1 MQLHLLELCKAEKVH
16 LALYFPRCNWF
27 DEAAYNLHYHLFQ
40 VLWSGVVT
48 NYSTSPFAEEMF
60 EKTKQM
66 LTEYEVVINR
76 WPQYTIILENV
87 SSILLSME
95 TCRPCLMCFYGCAN
109 VPNNCKTTLLFAD
122 SAFR

>member
-1 MQLHLLELCKAEKVH
+1 MFLTL
-16 LALYFPRCNWF
+16 
-27 DEAAYNLHYHLFQ
+27 YHLFQ

-87 SSILLSME
+87 SSILLSRE
-95 TCRPCLMCFYGCAN
+95 YVDRCLMCFM
-109 VPNNCKTTLLFAD
+109 TLLFAD
-122 SAFR
+122 NAFC